1 MTQAFLDYDG
11 QVDKLINE
19 KELIVDD
26 KEYAIRML
34 TQISYFSLIGGYKNI
49 FINPTMNKY
58 KRGVRFEDIVSLY
71 RFDEELRSLLMKYIL
86 KFERELHSVISYH
99 FTETYGENQSFYLD
113 VNSYDCIPTKIR
125 GINSLVSRL
134 NKLATQ

>member
-1 MTQAFLDYDG
+1 MSQAFLDYDG

-58 KRGVRFEDIVSLY
+58 KRGVRFEDIVSCTA
-71 RFDEELRSLLMKYIL
+71 LMKNYAHCL
-86 KFERELHSVISYH
+86 
-99 FTETYGENQSFYLD
+99 
-113 VNSYDCIPTKIR
+113 
-125 GINSLVSRL
+125 
-134 NKLATQ
+134 